1 MLTKNEEKD
10 LEETLEDFIYTQF
23 QYYVQGTE
31 MIYLVY
37 DNEFKKFGVCP
48 LKYEAGHIYLPKRS
62 TYGYLMKRPTKNWR
76 DTLKHSLE
84 EEVRAIITDSGEA
97 EYDYPQVLID
107 NVKVLVLNAD
117 YDISSESDKILEE
130 SGAACFIRAKN
141 TRYYT
146 KVDTSYFEK
155 LKKEAVEAYEKYK
168 LELEA

>member
-1 MLTKNEEKD
+1 VLTKDEEKD

-31 MIYLVY
+31 IIYLVY
-37 DNEFKKFGVCP
+37 DLEYKEFGVCP
-48 LKYEAGHIYLPKRS
+48 LEYAGYVYLIE
-62 TYGYLMKRPTKNWR
+62 RPAMDWR
-76 DTLKHSLE
+76 DTLKHSFE

-130 SGAACFIRAKN
+130 SGAADFIKEEK
-141 TRYYT
+141 TRYYID
-146 KVDTSYFEK
+146 VDTSYFEE
-155 LKKEAVEAYEKYK
+155 LKKEVVEAYEEYK
-168 LELEA
+168 LALEAEE

>member
-1 MLTKNEEKD
+1 MLTKDEEKD

-31 MIYLVY
+31 IIYLVY
-37 DNEFKKFGVCP
+37 DLEYKEFGVCP
-48 LKYEAGHIYLPKRS
+48 LEYAGYVYLIE
-62 TYGYLMKRPTKNWR
+62 RPAMDWR
-76 DTLKHSLE
+76 DTLKHSFE

-130 SGAACFIRAKN
+130 SGAADFIKEEK
-141 TRYYT
+141 TRYYID
-146 KVDTSYFEK
+146 VDTSYFEE
-155 LKKEAVEAYEKYK
+155 LKKEVVEAYEEYK
-168 LELEA
+168 LALEAEK